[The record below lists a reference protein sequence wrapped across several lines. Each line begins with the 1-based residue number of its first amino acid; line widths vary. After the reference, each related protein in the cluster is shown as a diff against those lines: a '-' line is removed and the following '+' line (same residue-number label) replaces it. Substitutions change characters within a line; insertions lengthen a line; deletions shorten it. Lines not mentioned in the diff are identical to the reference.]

1 MWTSQLRPKFD
12 DINRTGL
19 DSQKGSARPL
29 ECDLD
34 LGQLISQN
42 WKVDQSV
49 RHSHVIKWGA
59 VIGHSGEAPNPY
71 LLSTQSLT
79 H

>member
-1 MWTSQLRPKFD
+1 LRSKFD

-19 DSQKGSARPL
+19 DSQKGSAPPL

-34 LGQLISQN
+34 LGQLISLN

-59 VIGHSGEAPNPY
+59 VIGQYARPPILY
-71 LLSTQSLT
+71 YCDRYCCY
-79 H
+79 